1 VGAMIAFAISIWR
14 ALTPTGWLVVVIIAA
29 FVLTGAYCSHRGAQ
43 GQRDRQAVETQK
55 SEAKASS
62 ARETAAVEREADT
75 TTIRNRQEER
85 DHAAEAIPDS
95 RPDDRELRRRCRQ
108 LREAGRSLPACN
120 GFDRPAQAGP
130 A

>member
-1 VGAMIAFAISIWR
+1 MIA
-14 ALTPTGWLVVVIIAA
+14 ALAFLRSVPRLLSPTGWLIVAIIAA
-29 FVLTGAYCSHRGAQ
+29 FVLSGAYCSQRGAQ
-43 GQRDRQAVETQK
+43 GERDRQAVQTQK
-55 SEAKASS
+55 TDAKASS

>member
-1 VGAMIAFAISIWR
+1 MIG
-14 ALTPTGWLVVVIIAA
+14 ALTVLRSIPRLLNPTGWLIVAIVAA

-43 GQRDRQAVETQK
+43 GERDRQAAQTQK
-55 SEAKASS
+55 TDARGAG
-62 ARETAAVEREADT
+62 AREAAAVEREADT

-120 GFDRPAQAGP
+120 GLDRPAQASP

>member
-1 VGAMIAFAISIWR
+1 MIALAFIRRIPAMLS
-14 ALTPTGWLVVVIIAA
+14 PKGWLAIALLAA

-43 GQRDRQAVETQK
+43 GERDRQAVQTQK
-55 SEAKASS
+55 TEAKAAS

-75 TTIRNRQEER
+75 TTIRNRQKER